1 MDNIERL
8 QKLKELAE
16 LKAQLH
22 KKNALGYLPWNQT
35 TQDEETWDK
44 VFQYGKIGYAIF
56 QFVKNSNAE
65 EQESA

>member
-22 KKNALGYLPWNQT
+22 KKNALDYLPWNQNA
-35 TQDEETWDK
+35 QDEETWDK
-44 VFQYGKIGYAIF
+44 VFQYGKIGCAIF

-65 EQESA
+65 QQEAE